1 MYRDSSGKTLEDYPR
16 PSVAVDTAVLTV
28 GPDRALGVLL
38 VRRDS
43 AHRRDAWA
51 LPGTF
56 LHAGERLADAV
67 LRSLDEKA
75 GLRRTTPRQLHVFDQ
90 PERDDRGWV
99 LSVAHVVV
107 LPWRAVEPV
116 LRERPDDDRLCPVG
130 EARGLPFDHDA
141 IVRMAVEELRA
152 GYRERPDPE
161 VLLPEPFTM
170 RELRHLHAAVAGVD
184 RLMPDSFRR
193 RMEPHLHDTG
203 TTTEGS
209 VGRPAPLSRRRR
221 SGSCPRAGA
230 PPAGAAGRLLRDV
243 VAGHPA
249 SGDQLVHRPV
259 QGVDDRGIAQA
270 L

>member
-1 MYRDSSGKTLEDYPR
+1 LALLRAHRSWTGSAFIVHGVYRDSSGRTLEDYPR

-28 GPDRALGVLL
+28 DPDRMLGVLL
-38 VRRDS
+38 VRRDT

-75 GLRRTTPRQLHVFDQ
+75 GLRGTTPRQLHVFDEPQ
-90 PERDDRGWV
+90 RDDRGWV

-116 LRERPDDDRLCPVG
+116 LQERPDDDRLCPVA
-130 EARGLPFDHDA
+130 EATRLPFDHDA

-161 VLLPEPFTM
+161 ALLPEPFTM

-184 RLMPDSFRR
+184 RLLPDAFRR
-193 RMEPHLHDTG
+193 RMEPQLHDTG

-209 VGRPAPLSRRRR
+209 VGRPATRYRRK
-221 SGSCPRAGA
+221 
-230 PPAGAAGRLLRDV
+230 PAG
-243 VAGHPA
+243 
-249 SGDQLVHRPV
+249 SG
-259 QGVDDRGIAQA
+259 G
-270 L
+270 